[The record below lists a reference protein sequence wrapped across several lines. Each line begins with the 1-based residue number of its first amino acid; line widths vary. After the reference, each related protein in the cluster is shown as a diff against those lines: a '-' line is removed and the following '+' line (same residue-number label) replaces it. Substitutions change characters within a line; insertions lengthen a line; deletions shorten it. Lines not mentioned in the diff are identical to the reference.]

1 MRCGDDIQW
10 KSFAVAVAASLS
22 CGCVWRESRRCVRA
36 RPSAPG
42 RSIGLL
48 ADILLDLVSDLF
60 ASVRGR
66 PGRSV
71 SGGVCGV
78 GQRHCVI
85 HAWRRRRQPRVV
97 GGPLLLAALRL
108 LFLLGIALA
117 DGSLALVLLG
127 LALLLSG
134 GGGLDCIVTP
144 LRGIRTG
151 VVDVELDCLAS
162 ADDLHH
168 LLGRVDRLEDVSRLV
183 DWVALLENQLFGLR
197 ALLGFLGLLWLV
209 SALGAPGL
217 GGIRP
222 AACRL
227 LLASE
232 DCHGRRVASDGGDLG
247 DAHEFELV
255 GIAQISP
262 VGSYPTPVAVL
273 RSKQQAARRRTNTAQ
288 ARRPQGGNQPQQAQK
303 TEEST
308 QSEKL
313 IFKEGDPINK
323 TGYILKAIYPSQKM
337 VEVVRGSE
345 TIKLYINYAGADATK
360 RRDDAVQAAAARQKE
375 RQAEEDQRQAS
386 IRQRNAQQ
394 EQEAQ
399 RREEERAANNPGLP
413 PPPPGMDDA
422 MPLANTTN
430 AATNAPAGAPTDRS
444 EQIRNQVEQ
453 NVRQQTNTAPRRRR
467 PGADT
472 TPRLS
477 PNAPTR

>member
-1 MRCGDDIQW
+1 MTGFHWLILN
-10 KSFAVAVAASLS
+10 AVLIVATAIGTVKVFTAKPPAPLPASRLEAKEAPATAAEKNAQKPQEAENTAHPDALPASASLEDL
-22 CGCVWRESRRCVRA
+22 WRESLFMPTRA
-36 RPSAPG
+36 EAEPG
-42 RSIGLL
+42 D
-48 ADILLDLVSDLF
+48 AE
-60 ASVRGR
+60 AE
-66 PGRSV
+66 
-71 SGGVCGV
+71 
-78 GQRHCVI
+78 
-85 HAWRRRRQPRVV
+85 AAAAA
-97 GGPLLLAALRL
+97 AALAGQN
-108 LFLLGIALA
+108 F
-117 DGSLALVLLG
+117 
-127 LALLLSG
+127 
-134 GGGLDCIVTP
+134 
-144 LRGIRTG
+144 
-151 VVDVELDCLAS
+151 
-162 ADDLHH
+162 
-168 LLGRVDRLEDVSRLV
+168 
-183 DWVALLENQLFGLR
+183 
-197 ALLGFLGLLWLV
+197 
-209 SALGAPGL
+209 
-217 GGIRP
+217 
-222 AACRL
+222 
-227 LLASE
+227 
-232 DCHGRRVASDGGDLG
+232 
-247 DAHEFELV
+247 EFELV

-288 ARRPQGGNQPQQAQK
+288 PRRPQGGNQPQQAQK
-303 TEEST
+303 TEENT
-308 QSEKL
+308 QPEKL

-399 RREEERAANNPGLP
+399 RREEERAADNPGLP

-430 AATNAPAGAPTDRS
+430 AATNAANAPAGAPTDRS

-453 NVRQQTNTAPRRRR
+453 NVRQQNNTAPRRRR

>member
-1 MRCGDDIQW
+1 MTGFHWLILN
-10 KSFAVAVAASLS
+10 AVLIVATAIGTVKVFTAKPPAPLPASRLEAKEAPATAAEKNAQKPQEAENTAHPDALPASASLEDL
-22 CGCVWRESRRCVRA
+22 WRESLFMPTRA
-36 RPSAPG
+36 EAEPG
-42 RSIGLL
+42 D
-48 ADILLDLVSDLF
+48 AE
-60 ASVRGR
+60 AE
-66 PGRSV
+66 
-71 SGGVCGV
+71 
-78 GQRHCVI
+78 
-85 HAWRRRRQPRVV
+85 AAAAA
-97 GGPLLLAALRL
+97 AALAGQN
-108 LFLLGIALA
+108 F
-117 DGSLALVLLG
+117 
-127 LALLLSG
+127 
-134 GGGLDCIVTP
+134 
-144 LRGIRTG
+144 
-151 VVDVELDCLAS
+151 
-162 ADDLHH
+162 
-168 LLGRVDRLEDVSRLV
+168 
-183 DWVALLENQLFGLR
+183 
-197 ALLGFLGLLWLV
+197 
-209 SALGAPGL
+209 
-217 GGIRP
+217 
-222 AACRL
+222 
-227 LLASE
+227 
-232 DCHGRRVASDGGDLG
+232 
-247 DAHEFELV
+247 EFELV

-288 ARRPQGGNQPQQAQK
+288 PRRPQGGNQPQQAQK

-308 QSEKL
+308 QPEKL

-430 AATNAPAGAPTDRS
+430 ATNATNVPAGAPTDRS